1 MVFCVF
7 NWHDELLRAQMD
19 DDWTANIVCVCVVRV
34 LSFFGGAITKTKPKP
49 KQSTRAKKRD
59 FSMTLVFGALG
70 TAKRTLFDTG
80 QAHQKRAKKYIDSS
94 KNKTTQK
101 HIHRE
106 RYDEK
111 SSIDIPD
118 DAFFER
124 KTTEKNEEDEFDESV
139 HELFFFGVKKDDDKD

>member
-19 DDWTANIVCVCVVRV
+19 DDWTANIVCVCCSRV
-34 LSFFGGAITKTKPKP
+34 IFLWRSDYQNKTKTVHPSQKE
-49 KQSTRAKKRD
+49 RFFDDA
-59 FSMTLVFGALG
+59 LLFGALG
-70 TAKRTLFDTG
+70 TAKRTCLIRGSPT
-80 QAHQKRAKKYIDSS
+80 KREPKSIDSS

-101 HIHRE
+101 HIHHE

-118 DAFFER
+118 DAFFKR
-124 KTTEKNEEDEFDESV
+124 KTTEKNEDDEFDESV

>member
-1 MVFCVF
+1 M
-7 NWHDELLRAQMD
+7 LLEPPKEHCLIRG
-19 DDWTANIVCVCVVRV
+19 R
-34 LSFFGGAITKTKPKP
+34 LTKREPK
-49 KQSTRAKKRD
+49 S
-59 FSMTLVFGALG
+59 
-70 TAKRTLFDTG
+70 
-80 QAHQKRAKKYIDSS
+80 IDSS

>member
-7 NWHDELLRAQMD
+7 NWHELLLRAQMD
-19 DDWTANIVCVCVVRV
+19 DWTANMIMCVVACYLCLGR
-34 LSFFGGAITKTKPKP
+34 LPKGTQ
-49 KQSTRAKKRD
+49 KQQQSTRAKKRD
-59 FSMTLVFGALG
+59 FSIWCSWVG
-70 TAKRTLFDTG
+70 TPKEHSYLIKGSPKSDEP
-80 QAHQKRAKKYIDSS
+80 KKKDSS

-118 DAFFER
+118 DAFFKR
-124 KTTEKNEEDEFDESV
+124 RTTEEKEDEFDESV
-139 HELFFFGVKKDDDKD
+139 HELFFQGVKKDDDDD

>member
-1 MVFCVF
+1 V
-7 NWHDELLRAQMD
+7 LLEPPKEHSLIRG
-19 DDWTANIVCVCVVRV
+19 
-34 LSFFGGAITKTKPKP
+34 SPTKREPK
-49 KQSTRAKKRD
+49 SIIR
-59 FSMTLVFGALG
+59 FV
-70 TAKRTLFDTG
+70 
-80 QAHQKRAKKYIDSS
+80 

-101 HIHRE
+101 HTHRE

>member
-19 DDWTANIVCVCVVRV
+19 DDWTANILVCVCVVRV
-34 LSFFGGAITKTKPKP
+34 LSFFGGATSRKTKISRRKSQ
-49 KQSTRAKKRD
+49 KERFFDDARLRCSWNRQ
-59 FSMTLVFGALG
+59 
-70 TAKRTLFDTG
+70 RTLFLMRPTKREPKSIIRFV
-80 QAHQKRAKKYIDSS
+80 QKQKQHKNTS
-94 KNKTTQK
+94 K
-101 HIHRE
+101 HE
-106 RYDEK
+106 RHDEK